1 MDLCEEEEFHDSDSL
16 DDHYLP
22 HATVAPTVQHSLLE
36 VCDIGHA
43 LPMEVYRQKTA
54 KRIYTLLRKGFPSFP
69 IPTPTLY
76 LESLVAQKRDQIV
89 QLWEESVK
97 QVPQHGYR
105 KLVEGQMEMGNLRK
119 LDRSLTAFL
128 KAIVILGNG
137 TLASEEGHEFSLAK
151 KQSKHA
157 YLLEQITKL
166 PPPQNA
172 QELI

>member
-1 MDLCEEEEFHDSDSL
+1 MDLRDEVDTHGSDAHDITLQQHQAAITTS
-16 DDHYLP
+16 
-22 HATVAPTVQHSLLE
+22 QHSLLE
-36 VCDIGHA
+36 ICDIGHA

-54 KRIYTLLRKGFPSFP
+54 KRIYTLLKKGFPSFP

-105 KLVEGQMEMGNLRK
+105 KLVEGQMEMGNVRK

-137 TLASEEGHEFSLAK
+137 TVASEEGHEFCLAK

-166 PPPQNA
+166 PPPQNS